1 MAEKQTT
8 GGYPRGRLA
17 FLLVAFT
24 AILLAG
30 AYVYY
35 KSEERT
41 IRKEKYNDLTAIAE
55 LKLDQINRWLK
66 ERDSEAHF
74 FSENP
79 SFIQHTK
86 NLTHGVDAEEAFLY
100 YRSRLTP
107 FMKRH
112 GYENIFLLD
121 TNHKLI
127 FSLDKDYSTVDSTTM
142 HFSDSVKNRQEVM
155 MTGFY
160 ECPTHKN
167 VHLDILAPVAMK
179 DAPFATLVF
188 RVDPNDY
195 LFPLIQSWPV
205 SSETSETLILRRD
218 GDSALFLNE
227 LRHMDN
233 TALSLRVPMS
243 RQDIPAVQAIKGY
256 EGVFEGNDYRD
267 VEVLSVVRNIER
279 TPWYMI
285 AKVDKEEVFAVLRY
299 KAGAIIGFA
308 VVLVLLA
315 AAGLAWVYHYR
326 QKNNFKNLYLKER
339 ELLRAQQE
347 FKTTLYSI
355 GDAVIITDRNS
366 RITNM
371 NPVAEDLTGWKEDSA
386 VGKSLEDVFRIV
398 HEETGEKVDN
408 PAMRAM
414 LEGGVI
420 GLANHTVLISRSGK
434 EIPIA
439 DSGAPIHDDQDNI
452 TGAVLVFRDQTQQR
466 ETVRKIE
473 HSEAMMK
480 KTQEMANVGS
490 WEFDLLGNR
499 LSWSDEVYRIFG
511 MKPEHIKPSY
521 EAFLEMIH
529 PDDRQTVDKIYISS
543 VEKGKDS
550 YEIEHRIVRKDNQE
564 VRHVIEKC
572 DHIKDRNQKIIRSV
586 GMVQDITERRKYEQK
601 LIEQN
606 EEYQSLN
613 EEYMTQ
619 NEELAESLETI
630 RKANKELKVAKARA
644 EESDRLK
651 TSFLNNMS
659 HEIRTPM
666 NSIMGFADLLRD
678 NPPPEERKKHIE
690 IINNNAEHLVKIID
704 DVINI
709 SRLESEKTRLDI
721 ASFSIHQLCNDLYE
735 SNHYK
740 VESNGLQC
748 IQKVDPSLKALRVIS
763 DKQKIRQVLTGFIDN
778 AIKYTEHGTI
788 EIGCRQAIDTLYF
801 YVKDTGVGIPEDEQ
815 ARVFERFYRGDRAQ
829 RLAIGGTGLGLS
841 IAANIAKLLDGE
853 IGVNSRP
860 GQGSEFYF
868 MVPLVK
874 DLSVYSEV
882 KPIAVST
889 DYLSMLD
896 VLIAEDEPDSLQYL
910 KILLDKKVRS
920 LDEATSG
927 YTAVEK
933 SNQKAYHLVLM
944 DIKMPGM
951 DGLAATREIKRK
963 NPSTVVIA
971 QTAYVTPEEKRKA
984 NNAGCDDYLSKPIR
998 QSELMA
1004 SISKLFG
1011 KKK

>member
-1 MAEKQTT
+1 MAEKHTR
-8 GGYPRGRLA
+8 GGYPKARLA
-17 FLLVAFT
+17 ILLVVFT

-35 KSEERT
+35 KSEEKA
-41 IRKEKYNDLTAIAE
+41 IRKEKFNDLTAIAE

-86 NLTHGVDAEEAFLY
+86 NLTHGVDAKEAFIY

-121 TNHKLI
+121 TNHNLI
-127 FSLDKDYSTVDSTTM
+127 FSLDRDYSTVDSTTM
-142 HFSDSVKNRQEVM
+142 HFSDSVKIRQEVM

-160 ECPTHKN
+160 KCPTHKS

-205 SSETSETLILRRD
+205 SSETSETLILRRE

-233 TALSLRVPMS
+233 TALNLRVPMS
-243 RQDIPAVQAIKGY
+243 RQDIAAVQAIKGY
-256 EGVFEGNDYRD
+256 EGVFEGKDYRD
-267 VEVLSVVRNIER
+267 VKVLSVVRNIEG

-339 ELLRAQQE
+339 ELWRAQQE

-371 NPVAEDLTGWKEDSA
+371 NPVAEELTGWKENSA
-386 VGKSLEDVFRIV
+386 VGKSLENVFRIV

-414 LEGGVI
+414 LEGRVI

-452 TGAVLVFRDQTQQR
+452 TGAVLVFRDQTQER
-466 ETVRKIE
+466 ETLRKIE
-473 HSEAMMK
+473 HSEALMK

-490 WEFDLLGNR
+490 WEFDLLKNR

-529 PDDRQTVDKIYISS
+529 PDDRQTVDKIYKSS
-543 VEKGKDS
+543 VEEGKDG
-550 YEIEHRIVRKDNQE
+550 YEIEHRILRKDNQE
-564 VRHVIEKC
+564 VRHVIERC
-572 DHIKDRNQKIIRSV
+572 DHIKDRNNKIIRSV

-678 NPPPEERKKHIE
+678 DPPPGERKKHIE

-721 ASFSIHQLCNDLYE
+721 TSFSIHQLCNDLYE

-740 VESNGLQC
+740 VDNRGLQC
-748 IQKVDPSLKALRVIS
+748 IQKVDPLLKTMRVIS

-788 EIGCRQAIDTLYF
+788 EIGCRQESDTLYF
-801 YVKDTGVGIPEDEQ
+801 YVKDTGVGIPEEEQ

-841 IAANIAKLLDGE
+841 IAANIAKLLDGK

-860 GQGSEFYF
+860 GEGSEFYF
-868 MVPLVK
+868 IVPLVK

-889 DYLSMLD
+889 DYLGMLD

-951 DGLAATREIKRK
+951 DGLEATREIKRK

-1004 SISKLFG
+1004 SINKLFG